1 MFVNDQRGKFLI
13 VRLFLRND
21 DYNKNINNQDLNIS
35 YGLLEFYLS
44 LGNNDAL
51 LRLRFDSRF
60 EYRFYGRFYDLGN
73 SRSNY
78 YDRDREIVKLGMFR
92 SRIFGFEMISRGLEY
107 RNEFQRFKILIVY
120 DMRSKIFLLGYS
132 YGYLNV
138 NYDFGGGYY

>member
-92 SRIFGFEMISRGLEY
+92 S
-107 RNEFQRFKILIVY
+107 
-120 DMRSKIFLLGYS
+120 
-132 YGYLNV
+132 
-138 NYDFGGGYY
+138 